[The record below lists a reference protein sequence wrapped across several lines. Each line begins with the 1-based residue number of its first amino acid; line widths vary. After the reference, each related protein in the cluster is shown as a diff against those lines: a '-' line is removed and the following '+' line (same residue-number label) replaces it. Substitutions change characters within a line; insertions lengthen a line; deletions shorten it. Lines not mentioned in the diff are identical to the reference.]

1 MISIKSSCASKIRV
15 EKEFVMDLREYFENT
30 KGLGVMATADADGRV
45 DAAVYARPHV
55 MEDGLLAFIMR
66 DRTTHAN
73 TQTNPHATFLFKE
86 EGPGY
91 KGKRLFLTK
100 VREEEDAELIKR
112 LSRRDYSS
120 DENSKEAKFLVYFKV
135 DKERPLIGD

>member
-1 MISIKSSCASKIRV
+1 MG
-15 EKEFVMDLREYFENT
+15 MDLKEYFENT
-30 KGLGVMATADADGRV
+30 KGLGVIATADTDGRV

-73 TQTNPHATFLFKE
+73 TRANPHVTFLFKE

-91 KGKRLFLTK
+91 KGKRLYLTK
-100 VREEEDAELIKR
+100 VREEENAELIER
-112 LSRRDYSS
+112 ISRRSYLA
-120 DENSKEAKFLVYFKV
+120 EKNSKEAKFLVYFKV

>member
-1 MISIKSSCASKIRV
+1 
-15 EKEFVMDLREYFENT
+15 MDLKKYFENT
-30 KGLGVMATADADGRV
+30 KGLGVMATSDKDGRV
-45 DAAVYARPHV
+45 NAAVYARPHV

-73 TQTNPHATFLFKE
+73 TQSNPRATFLFKE
-86 EGPGY
+86 GGPGY
-91 KGKRLFLTK
+91 KGKRLYLTK
-100 VREEEDAELIKR
+100 IREEEDAELIKR
-112 LSRRDYSS
+112 LSRRSYSS

>member
-1 MISIKSSCASKIRV
+1 
-15 EKEFVMDLREYFENT
+15 MDLKEYFENT
-30 KGLGVMATADADGRV
+30 KGLGVMATADTDGRV

-112 LSRRDYSS
+112 LSRRGYSS

>member
-1 MISIKSSCASKIRV
+1 
-15 EKEFVMDLREYFENT
+15 MDLKEYFENT
-30 KGLGVMATADADGRV
+30 KGFGVMATADTDGRV
-45 DAAVYARPHV
+45 DAAVYARPHI

-66 DRTTHAN
+66 DRTTRAN
-73 TQTNPHATFLFKE
+73 TQANFHATFLFKE

-100 VREEEDAELIKR
+100 VREEKDAELIKR